1 MYCTLSGLNKQAIDQ
16 VQSLENELGH
26 RLLAFSCHDIQ
37 PASLGD
43 ETLYKIKDLEEKLG
57 IVLLAVQNAD

>member
-1 MYCTLSGLNKQAIDQ
+1 MYCTLSGLNKQDIEQ
-16 VQSLENELGH
+16 VQSLESELGQ

-43 ETLYKIKDLEEKLG
+43 DTLTKIKNLENKLG